1 MSFFEIRQYEI
12 RPGKMASWL
21 KMFDE
26 EIVPFQTG
34 KGMVIHGV
42 FSGEDDD
49 SVFFWIR
56 RFEDEAHRERLYA
69 AVYDSDEWKTGFADR
84 VGEHIDR
91 SKIKVS
97 RVVASAMSVM
107 K

>member
-1 MSFFEIRQYEI
+1 MAFFEIRQYDI
-12 RPGKMASWL
+12 RPGKMQSWL

-26 EIVPFQTG
+26 EILPFQVS

-42 FSGEDDD
+42 FAGEEDD

-56 RFEDEAHRERLYA
+56 RFEDETHREKLYA
-69 AVYDSDEWKTGFADR
+69 AVYESDEWRNDMSPR

-91 SKIKVS
+91 ETIKVH
-97 RVVASAMSVM
+97 RVVPSALSIM

>member
-1 MSFFEIRQYEI
+1 MPFFEIRQYFI
-12 RPGKMASWL
+12 KPGKMASWL

-42 FSGEDDD
+42 FSGEEDD
-49 SVFFWIR
+49 SLFMWIR
-56 RFEDEAHRERLYA
+56 RFEDEAHREALYA
-69 AVYDSDEWKTGFADR
+69 AVYEDDVWKNEFADR
-84 VGEHIDR
+84 IGDHIDR
-91 SKIKVS
+91 AKIKVS
-97 RVVASAMSVM
+97 RVVPSAMSVM